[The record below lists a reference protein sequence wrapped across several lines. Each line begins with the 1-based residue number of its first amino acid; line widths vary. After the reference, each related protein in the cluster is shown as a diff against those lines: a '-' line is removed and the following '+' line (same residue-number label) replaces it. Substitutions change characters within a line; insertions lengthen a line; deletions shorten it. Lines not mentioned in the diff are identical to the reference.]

1 MQKMESFEIV
11 CTCFSYSVSI
21 KSIQTDYR
29 NCNEFTIVA
38 IGIEYRFFIFYF
50 VRHAAQN
57 NAHNSL
63 MNLSLALDKHEH
75 IICTAHESLPIL
87 MKLFSKTKPS
97 SCQIVASA
105 IIAYDDNMK
114 WLKKNSLYS
123 HRAKSL
129 VPTTTI
135 IAANGSNIQNKSEIA
150 MMLIHSA

>member
-1 MQKMESFEIV
+1 MSTQLSNRHIMQKMESFEIV

-114 WLKKNSLYS
+114 
-123 HRAKSL
+123 
-129 VPTTTI
+129 
-135 IAANGSNIQNKSEIA
+135 
-150 MMLIHSA
+150 